1 MQSVSASFGS
11 RMVRRTREGL
21 PGGVVWTAG
30 LLFLL
35 TLAIAKSTVTAEW
48 VPGIEVVKMVALVGA
63 VFMGLLAVLPIPWG
77 AGVAIGM
84 VAGPIAAAVAS
95 WPALNAG
102 HPGDPSGL
110 GLLSAWSPRVLDG
123 SAI

>member
-35 TLAIAKSTVTAEW
+35 TLAIAKSTVTAQW
-48 VPGIEVVKMVALVGA
+48 VPG
-63 VFMGLLAVLPIPWG
+63 F
-77 AGVAIGM
+77 
-84 VAGPIAAAVAS
+84 AS
-95 WPALNAG
+95 WPSLHG
-102 HPGDPSGL
+102 SHPGDALGL
-110 GLLSAWSPRVLDG
+110 GLVNAWWGRILDG
-123 SAI
+123 SAIADSSFDLYLISWLM